1 MLDLGWMP
9 FWGLI
14 AALVALA
21 AVIVAAGTKLAA
33 LADMLADA
41 TGWGEATVGAVL
53 LGGSTSL
60 AGIVASV
67 VAAASGHPTMAISNA
82 IGGIAVQTAFLAVAD
97 MFYPRTNLEHAAAS
111 TTNLFQAALLIALLS
126 LPLLGAALPDAVMI
140 GWVSP
145 VSLVLVLGYGLGVR
159 AAGEVRLSPM
169 WRPRSTETM
178 QSDEEEAQKPA
189 TSTSRLAVRFVLL
202 ALTMAAA
209 GYVLTSTALE
219 VGTRTGLHETLIGGL
234 ITAVITSLPELV
246 TSIAA
251 VRRGA
256 LNLAVGGIIGGNAF
270 DTLFLAFSD
279 FAYSGERNFYAF
291 FAQTHQLMT
300 IITILMTA
308 VLLMGLV
315 ARGRGGGKIGWES
328 TIVLVLYAV
337 LTVLMTTTDNGPGP
351 SG

>member
-1 MLDLGWMP
+1 MLELAWMP

-14 AALVALA
+14 AALAVLA

-33 LADMLADA
+33 LADKIADA

-67 VAAASGHPTMAISNA
+67 SAAATGHPTMAISNA
-82 IGGIAVQTAFLAVAD
+82 IGGIAVQTAFLAIAD

-111 TTNLFQAALLIALLS
+111 TTNLFQASLLIALLT
-126 LPLLGAALPDAVMI
+126 LPLLGAALPDTMVV

-145 VSLVLVLGYGLGVR
+145 VSVVLVLGYALGVR

-169 WRPRSTETM
+169 WRPRSTDDM
-178 QSDEEEAQKPA
+178 QSDEEKVEKP
-189 TSTSRLAVRFVLL
+189 TTPTSRLLLLFSGLAATTAVVGYLL
-202 ALTMAAA
+202 TA
-209 GYVLTSTALE
+209 TALE
-219 VGTRTGLHETLIGGL
+219 VGARTGMAETVIGGL

-315 ARGRGGGKIGWES
+315 ARPRSGGKIGWES